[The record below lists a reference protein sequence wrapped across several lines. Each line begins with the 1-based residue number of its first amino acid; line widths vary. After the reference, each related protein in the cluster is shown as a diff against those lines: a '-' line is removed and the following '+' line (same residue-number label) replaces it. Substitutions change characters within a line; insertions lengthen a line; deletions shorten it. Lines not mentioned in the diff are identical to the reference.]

1 MYKFISVLILS
12 CMAFSSH
19 AEQSKQEIID
29 YCQKT
34 MSMAGGG
41 NMLIEQCIKM
51 ELEAQGRIQ
60 EFMRDK

>member
-1 MYKFISVLILS
+1 MS
-12 CMAFSSH
+12 FSSH